1 MKNLKYFESVDDYS
15 EWGIESQTIEEM
27 FYDISDLGW
36 LIRVNPSKR
45 LVRQNTISDNI
56 EFEFQ
61 YYIKVV
67 IYKPFNSIDRDK
79 IRQELNQLIKSTIFI
94 ETLEEVKLRLEFFDY
109 EISDTDNNNGRNLE
123 ITITKKSD

>member
-79 IRQELNQLIKSTIFI
+79 IRQELNQIIKSTIFI
-94 ETLEEVKLRLEFFDY
+94 ETLEEVKLRLEIFDY
-109 EISDTDNNNGRNLE
+109 EISDTDTNNGRNLE

>member
-1 MKNLKYFESVDDYS
+1 MKNLKYFESVYDYS

-45 LVRQNTISDNI
+45 LVRQNSISDNI

-109 EISDTDNNNGRNLE
+109 EISDTDTNNGRNLE
-123 ITITKKSD
+123 ITITKKSE

>member
-1 MKNLKYFESVDDYS
+1 MKNIKYFESVDDYS
-15 EWGIESQTIEEM
+15 EWGIELQTIEEM

-45 LVRQNTISDNI
+45 LVRQNSISDNI

-109 EISDTDNNNGRNLE
+109 EISDTDTNNGRNLE

>member
-109 EISDTDNNNGRNLE
+109 EISDTDTNNGRNLE

>member
-1 MKNLKYFESVDDYS
+1 
-15 EWGIESQTIEEM
+15 M

-45 LVRQNTISDNI
+45 LVRQNSISDNI

-109 EISDTDNNNGRNLE
+109 EISDTDTNNGRNLE

>member
-15 EWGIESQTIEEM
+15 EWGIELQTIEEM

-36 LIRVNPSKR
+36 LIRVNSSKR

-109 EISDTDNNNGRNLE
+109 EISDTDTNNGRNLE

>member
-15 EWGIESQTIEEM
+15 EWGIELQTIEEM

-109 EISDTDNNNGRNLE
+109 EISDTDTNNGRNLE

>member
-1 MKNLKYFESVDDYS
+1 MKNIKYFESVDDYS

-45 LVRQNTISDNI
+45 LVRQNSISDNI

-109 EISDTDNNNGRNLE
+109 EISDTDTNNGRNLE

>member
-36 LIRVNPSKR
+36 LIRVNTSKR

-109 EISDTDNNNGRNLE
+109 EISDTDTNNGRNLE

>member
-1 MKNLKYFESVDDYS
+1 MKNLKYFESVDYS

-109 EISDTDNNNGRNLE
+109 EISDTDTNNGRNLE

>member
-45 LVRQNTISDNI
+45 LVRQNSISDNI

-109 EISDTDNNNGRNLE
+109 EISDTDTNNGRNLE

>member
-1 MKNLKYFESVDDYS
+1 MKNLKYFESVYDYS

-45 LVRQNTISDNI
+45 LVRQNSISDNI

-109 EISDTDNNNGRNLE
+109 EISDTDTNNGRNLE